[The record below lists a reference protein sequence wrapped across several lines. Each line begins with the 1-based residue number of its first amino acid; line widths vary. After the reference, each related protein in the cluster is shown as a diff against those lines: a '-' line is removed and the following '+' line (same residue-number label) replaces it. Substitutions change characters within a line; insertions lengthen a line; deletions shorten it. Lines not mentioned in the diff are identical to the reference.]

1 MSKTT
6 APETKRRIRV
16 RPFTSNTE
24 FLSEYKEVLKAL
36 CRMKRASAKTEE
48 EEDDDL
54 GERPYK
60 YRNRVKLSQSS
71 PSDAVEAAT
80 TYGLILRDFRARVDA
95 TTKLDAI
102 RLPLKDISREY
113 GLCEIEE
120 SVLLSILFYN
130 NDRSFERKLDS
141 VSTQCSPSVRTF
153 VNLFGADPEGK
164 QRVRSL
170 FLRTGNLMRYG
181 LLDAMRWNH
190 MSEDDYLN
198 HRLEV
203 PLSVSNLV
211 YGETAELESDIDCVK
226 VFQPTDSLDE
236 LVLPDT
242 KKAEIQE
249 AARGG
254 LVLLHGKSGSGK
266 SSVAKSMAASLGSRL
281 MVVRTPEYLN
291 GPCDDRSCIMLTL
304 KQARLHK
311 AIIVF
316 ENADRLLDADPDET
330 MIEDFC
336 EEFSNFDGTII
347 LTSRSE
353 PDQSCLMA
361 QQADYIIGLDVPGPE
376 DREALWR
383 RFLPEGCVLGSD
395 VDLSLVAKNLALTGG
410 QIKKL
415 ALQVQKRAALRP
427 EGQRQIYLADLSRT
441 QSRYQ
446 TGQVS
451 ANSPSSV
458 ITPTVTLSDVVLPEE
473 LKSSVAE
480 ILKAAGSR
488 EQVLNAWGFGTHYS
502 TGHGIAA
509 LFYGESGTG
518 KTLTAEA
525 VAGELKKPL
534 RMIQLSGMMSKYVGE
549 TEKRI
554 VEVFRSASAS
564 NEILLA
570 DEADSLFA
578 ARISNNEHHA
588 YYINNHINCLLSEM
602 DRFSG
607 IVILSS
613 NRALALDEA
622 FERRIGWKLE
632 FPRPD
637 STVREWLWRKLIPSS
652 APLAEDI
659 DFPRLAK
666 EYDFTGGLIRQVL
679 LKAAYVAAAENTS
692 ISMNHI
698 RQAAKTEV
706 VHGGTSKRASTGM
719 GFRASA

>member
-1 MSKTT
+1 MATTKTHS
-6 APETKRRIRV
+6 TKSRV
-16 RPFTSNTE
+16 QVKPFTTNTE
-24 FLSEYKEVLKAL
+24 FLSEYKEMLIAL
-36 CRMKRASAKTEE
+36 CRKKRATAKTEE
-48 EEDDDL
+48 EDDEDL
-54 GERPYK
+54 GDRSYK
-60 YRNRVKLSQSS
+60 HRNREKLPQSS
-71 PSDAVEAAT
+71 PSDATEAAT
-80 TYGLILRDFRARVDA
+80 KYDLKLRDLRARVEA
-95 TTKLDAI
+95 TVTSDQI
-102 RLPLKDISREY
+102 SLPLKDVSREY
-113 GLCEIEE
+113 GLNDIEE
-120 SVLLSILFYN
+120 SVLVSILFYN

-141 VSTQCSPSVRTF
+141 VSNQSHPSVRTF
-153 VNLFGADPEGK
+153 INLFGEDPEGR
-164 QRVRSL
+164 QRVRAL
-170 FLRTGNLMRYG
+170 FLRTGTLMKYG

-190 MSEDDYLN
+190 MSEDDFLN
-198 HRLEV
+198 HHLEV

-211 YGETAELESDIDCVK
+211 FGESAELESEIDCVR
-226 VFQPTDSLDE
+226 VIQPAGSLDD
-236 LVLPDT
+236 LILPDS

-254 LVLLHGKSGSGK
+254 LVLLHGKSGTGK
-266 SSVAKSMAASLGSRL
+266 SSVTQSMAASLGSRL

-291 GPCDDRSCIMLTL
+291 GPCDDRPYLMMTL

-316 ENADRLLDADPDET
+316 ENADRLLDPDPDET
-330 MIEDFC
+330 MIEDFS
-336 EEFSNFDGTII
+336 EEFSNFDGTVI

-353 PDQSCLMA
+353 PDQACLMA
-361 QQADYIIGLDVPGPE
+361 QQADFIIGLDVPEPK

-383 RFLPEGCVLGSD
+383 KFLPEGSILGPD
-395 VDLSLVAKNLALTGG
+395 IDLNRIAQNLSLTGG

-415 ALQVQKRAALRP
+415 ALQVQKRASLRP
-427 EGQRQIYLADLSRT
+427 EGQRQISLADLSRT

-446 TGQVS
+446 AGQVS
-451 ANSPSSV
+451 SNSPSSV
-458 ITPTVTLSDVVLPEE
+458 ITPTVTLSDVVLTEGLRSNVE
-473 LKSSVAE
+473 E

-488 EQVLNAWGFGTHYS
+488 EKVLNAWGFGTHYS

-570 DEADSLFA
+570 DEADSLFT
-578 ARISNNEHHA
+578 ARISGNEHHA

-632 FPRPD
+632 FPKP
-637 STVREWLWRKLIPSS
+637 SVELRENLWRKLIPST
-652 APLAEDI
+652 APLGNDI
-659 DFPRLAK
+659 DFHELAV

-679 LKAAYVAAAENTS
+679 LKAAFVAAAENAP
-692 ISMNHI
+692 ISLNHI
-698 RQAAKTEV
+698 RQAARTERFNKV
-706 VHGGTSKRASTGM
+706 ITKGNTPAI
-719 GFRASA
+719 GFRAAV